1 VREELTEADFAFVLA
16 DLVRHIFMRTRS
28 NRSLRRYYLFFTEY
42 FKKKEWRLLEI
53 KLFPAKTYVVE
64 KLKTLF
70 TQFIKEPLAGLVGS

>member
-1 VREELTEADFAFVLA
+1 EELTEADFSFVLA

-28 NRSLRRYYLFFTEY
+28 NSALRRYYVFFTEY
-42 FKKKEWRLLEI
+42 FEKKEWRLLEI
-53 KLFPAKTYVVE
+53 KLFPAKTYVAE